1 MEGYGHEAGVKGGEA
16 CRRKGEDGR
25 RGDEGTGEQVGSV
38 VMSETGDS
46 TVRSIMLSYGKGYY
60 YRAVSRAIMLS
71 YGEGYVGGIVG
82 EPMPHPP
89 HPHLLQIF
97 CGSEIA

>member
-46 TVRSIMLSYGKGYY
+46 TVRSIMLSYG
-60 YRAVSRAIMLS
+60 
-71 YGEGYVGGIVG
+71 
-82 EPMPHPP
+82 
-89 HPHLLQIF
+89 
-97 CGSEIA
+97 